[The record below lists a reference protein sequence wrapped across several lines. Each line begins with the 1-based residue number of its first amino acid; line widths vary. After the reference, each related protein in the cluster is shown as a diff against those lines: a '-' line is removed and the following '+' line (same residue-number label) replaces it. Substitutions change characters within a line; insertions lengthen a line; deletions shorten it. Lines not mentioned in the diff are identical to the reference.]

1 MLKLHIVEQV
11 HYEYDRDTKSL
22 RRQPYK
28 VFRVNASSNEGATDV
43 RQALDDVIK
52 DLVTVANHLGERE

>member
-1 MLKLHIVEQV
+1 MKLHVVEQV
-11 HYEYDRDTKSL
+11 HYEYDRELKSL

-28 VFRVNASSNEGATDV
+28 VYNVRVSSNEGANDI
-43 RQALDDVIK
+43 RQAVDDVIK

>member
-1 MLKLHIVEQV
+1 MLKLHIVEQT
-11 HYEYDRDTKSL
+11 HYNYDRDTKSL

-28 VFRVNASSNEGATDV
+28 VYRVSASSNEGGTDV

-52 DLVTVANHLGERE
+52 DLADVRLHLGERE